1 MAGAASSG
9 EGQGHDMEVNHPG
22 FSLLLPSD
30 LLLQLPLIELY
41 WKPEGKGAPVMQLK
55 ASLG

>member
-9 EGQGHDMEVNHPG
+9 EGQGHHMEVNHPG

-30 LLLQLPLIELY
+30 LLLAVAID
-41 WKPEGKGAPVMQLK
+41 
-55 ASLG
+55 